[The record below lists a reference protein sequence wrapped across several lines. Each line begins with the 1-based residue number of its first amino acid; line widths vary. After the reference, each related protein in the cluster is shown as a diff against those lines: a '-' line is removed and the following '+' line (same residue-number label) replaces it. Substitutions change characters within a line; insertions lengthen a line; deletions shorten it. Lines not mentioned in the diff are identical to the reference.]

1 MAEITTA
8 FMMPF
13 QFPQPLDTPAGP
25 TQIEYYYITAV
36 DFNGTNNRNVQVAAA
51 AVPPST
57 PEKPYWMIISFASTN
72 SPTGLSIDSPINLLK
87 TVRVAL
93 NGGSLFPGTY
103 EVFLAPTGLVGIY
116 NSNANPATL
125 TFSSSQLAYALGF
138 TTVGPHT
145 VPGVGYLYSDY
156 QPTHCLFSYAREQD
170 TGWQSKGQIY
180 AVADLPDGTVY
191 GWGNGSARFIRKCN
205 LKYHPKDVDS
215 VTGILSNITPAF
227 PPTSGTDILGNAL
240 NLQWKYPTVVPTHR
254 PPFTVHNFLNAAISL
269 GQGSIIAACFGNFQE
284 NMTAPAFDPALKF
297 ERVSLNAESIKAEH
311 FSLSIANYDKFRNV
325 DNITMNFYDHATR
338 VV

>member
-8 FMMPF
+8 FIMPF

-25 TQIEYYYITAV
+25 TATAFYQITAV
-36 DFNGTNNRNVQVAAA
+36 DFNGTNTRQIQVAQP

-57 PEKPYWMIISFASTN
+57 PENPFWMIIAFRDTTT
-72 SPTGLSIDSPINLLK
+72 PTGLTVDDPQDLLK
-87 TVRVAL
+87 VIEVAL
-93 NGGSLFPGTY
+93 NGGSLFPGNY

-138 TTVGPHT
+138 TSVGPHT

-156 QPTHCLFSYAREQD
+156 QPTHCLFAYAREQD

-191 GWGNGSARFIRKCN
+191 GWGNGSARFTRKCN

-215 VTGILSNITPAF
+215 VVGLLSNITPAF
-227 PPTSGTDILGNAL
+227 PPTSGVDILGNQL
-240 NLQWKYPTVVPTHR
+240 NLQWKFPTVAPTHR
-254 PPFTVHNFLNAAISL
+254 PPYTVHNFLNAAISL
-269 GQGSIIAACFGNFQE
+269 GQGTIIAACFGNFQS
-284 NMTAPAFDPALKF
+284 NINAPAFDAALKF
-297 ERVSLNAESIKAEH
+297 EKVSLSAESIRAEH
-311 FSLSIANYDKFRNV
+311 FSLSIPNYDKFRNV
-325 DNITMNFYDHATR
+325 DNINMNFYEHSQR

>member
-25 TQIEYYYITAV
+25 TSVAYYEITAV
-36 DFNGTNNRNVQVAAA
+36 DFNGTNIRQVDV
-51 AVPPST
+51 AVPAILPST
-57 PEKPYWMIISFASTN
+57 PENPYWMIIAFRNSTF
-72 SPTGLSIDSPINLLK
+72 PTGLSIDDPQDLLR
-87 TVRVAL
+87 VIEVAL
-93 NGGSLFPGTY
+93 NGGSLFPGNY

-138 TTVGPHT
+138 TSVGPHT
-145 VPGVGYLYSDY
+145 VPAIGYLYSDY
-156 QPTHCLFSYAREQD
+156 QPTHCLFAYAREQD
-170 TGWQSKGQIY
+170 SGWQSKGQIY

-191 GWGNGSARFIRKCN
+191 GWGNGSARFTRKCN

-215 VTGILSNITPAF
+215 VVGLLSNITPAF
-227 PPTSGTDILGNAL
+227 PPTSGTDILGNQL

-269 GQGSIIAACFGNFQE
+269 GQGSLIAACFGNFQT
-284 NMTAPAFDPALKF
+284 NIAAPAFDPALKF
-297 ERVSLNAESIKAEH
+297 ERVSLSAESIKAEH
-311 FSLSIANYDKFRNV
+311 FSLSIPNYDKFRNV
-325 DNITMNFYDHATR
+325 DNITMNFYDHSQR

>member
-13 QFPQPLDTPAGP
+13 QFKQPLNITGGP
-25 TQIEYYYITAV
+25 TNIAYYEIVAV
-36 DFNGTNNRNVQVAAA
+36 DTYGTNTRQIPVAVP

-57 PEKPYWMIISFASTN
+57 PENPYWFIISFARTN

-93 NGGSLFPGTY
+93 NGGITLPGNY
-103 EVFLAPTGLVGIY
+103 EVALMPTGLVGIY
-116 NSNANPATL
+116 NAAPSPATL
-125 TFSSSQLAYALGF
+125 TFNSSELAYALGF
-138 TTVGPHT
+138 TSVGPHT
-145 VPGVGYLYSDY
+145 VPGSNWLYSDY
-156 QPTHCLFSYAREQD
+156 QPTHCLFSYAREED

-191 GWGNGSARFIRKCN
+191 GWGNGSARFTRKCN

-269 GQGSIIAACFGNFQE
+269 GQGTIIAACFGNFQS
-284 NMTAPAFDPALKF
+284 NMNAPAFDPALKF
-297 ERVSLNAESIKAEH
+297 ERVSLSAESIRAEH
-311 FSLSIANYDKFRNV
+311 FSLSIPNYDKFRNV
-325 DNITMNFYDHATR
+325 DNITMNFYDHSQR